1 MHRTGLVLAGAGAIA
16 MLLLGGC
23 REEEQGRIQNYQKGT
38 YLGQSDTE
46 LGQATRDDLRSRIRY
61 QSGAGSALSGG
72 GGAPTS
78 ASSSVR
84 PPAGGAGIS
93 ASAREAAR
101 VRVKNQGMN

>member
-1 MHRTGLVLAGAGAIA
+1 MHRTGLVLAGAGAMA

-23 REEEQGRIQNYQKGT
+23 REEEQGRILNYQKGT

-61 QSGAGSALSGG
+61 QGGARNALSGG

-84 PPAGGAGIS
+84 PPAGVS
-93 ASAREAAR
+93 ADARDAAR
-101 VRVKNQGMN
+101 LRVMKQGMN

>member
-1 MHRTGLVLAGAGAIA
+1 MHRTGLVLAGAGALA

-38 YLGQSDTE
+38 YLGQADTE
-46 LGQATRDDLRSRIRY
+46 LGQATLGDLRTRIRY
-61 QSGAGSALSGG
+61 QGGTRDALYGG

-84 PPAGGAGIS
+84 PPVGGAGIS
-93 ASAREAAR
+93 AGAREAAR
-101 VRVKNQGMN
+101 IRVKNQGMN